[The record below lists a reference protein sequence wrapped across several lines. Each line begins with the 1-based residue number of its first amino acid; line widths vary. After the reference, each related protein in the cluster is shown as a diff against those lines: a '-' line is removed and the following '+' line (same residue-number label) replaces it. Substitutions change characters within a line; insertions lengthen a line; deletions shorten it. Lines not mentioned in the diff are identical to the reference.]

1 MLKLTDGVQSVFHK
15 LVMTSDWLT
24 NKTKTL
30 ADLKINAII
39 HNIGYP
45 DFIMDEEL
53 LGAETDGVGASTH
66 LAIDPSIPFLDISAQ
81 LHCRGIL

>member
-15 LVMTSDWLT
+15 LVMSSDWLT

-45 DFIMDEEL
+45 DFIMDDEL
-53 LGAETDGVGASTH
+53 LAVETDGVHSQIGLLNLS
-66 LAIDPSIPFLDISAQ
+66 
-81 LHCRGIL
+81 